1 MKGPAEKLYLMRSY
15 TLRGGKI
22 HPVVATALILSICL
36 AGCAQVTVPTGS
48 NNVDTPTVLT
58 GSIPTPSDQAYSD
71 VNADDRAVIA
81 ENLDTLSGDLDLS
94 EESKDV
100 MLSWLNPV
108 SGNSGT
114 LTKIETATF
123 DATGCLSFHTT
134 ANTIAGIKLYSG
146 TACRDVTQRF
156 AVTALSVTDT

>member
-1 MKGPAEKLYLMRSY
+1 MRSY
-15 TLRGGKI
+15 TLGGGKI
-22 HPVVATALILSICL
+22 QPLVAAALALAVCL
-36 AGCAQVTVPTGS
+36 AGCTQVTVPTGS

-58 GSIPTPSDQAYSD
+58 GSIPSPSDQAYSD

-81 ENLDTLSGDLDLS
+81 ENLNTLSDELDLT
-94 EESKDV
+94 EADQDV

-114 LTKIETATF
+114 LTQIETGTF
-123 DATGCLSFHTT
+123 DATGCLSFRTT

-146 TACRDVTQRF
+146 TACRDITQRF
-156 AVTALSVTDT
+156 AVTALSVTDA